1 MSLLILLPPSE
12 GKSAM
17 PGRAAALAESHPD
30 LARDVAPVLKHL
42 RRLTKDERA
51 KWYGVST
58 AEKGAAAH
66 RLNLAV
72 LQAPGLPAL
81 ERYTGVVYT
90 RLDPA
95 TLREPARAGK
105 QLLIVSGMY
114 GLIDGS
120 VPIADY
126 KLPLNPWLTKYWKPI
141 NSARLAALAGG
152 RPVLSLLPG
161 AHAKALDYAPLV
173 NVDFK
178 LEGGKKSA
186 GHFGKAIKGKFV
198 RFLLETP
205 VTSIEEI
212 GAFREEGYR
221 FDGRD
226 FVQG

>member
-1 MSLLILLPPSE
+1 MSFYILLPPSE
-12 GKSAM
+12 GKSAEVGAG
-17 PGRAAALAESHPD
+17 PGLGASRPELAAA
-30 LARDVAPVLKHL
+30 VMPVLKHL
-42 RRLTKDERA
+42 KRVPTAERA

-58 AEKGAAAH
+58 AEKADAAH
-66 RLNLAV
+66 RLNQGAV
-72 LQAPGLPAL
+72 DAPGLPAI

-90 RLDPA
+90 HLAPASLHDPA
-95 TLREPARAGK
+95 AAMAR
-105 QLLIVSGMY
+105 LLIVSGMY
-114 GLIDGS
+114 GLIDAGA
-120 VPIADY
+120 PIADY

-205 VTSIEEI
+205 VTSIDEI

>member
-12 GKSAM
+12 GKSAV
-17 PGRAAALAESHPD
+17 PGTAAALAESHPD

-42 RRLTKDERA
+42 RRLPKDECA

-58 AEKGAAAH
+58 AEKASAAH

-72 LQAPGLPAL
+72 LLAPGLSAL

-90 RLDPA
+90 HLAPA
-95 TLREPARAGK
+95 TLREPALAGR

-120 VPIADY
+120 LPIADY

-141 NSARLAALAGG
+141 NSKRLAALAGG
-152 RPVLSLLPG
+152 QPVLSLLPG

-205 VTSIEEI
+205 VTRIEDI
-212 GAFREEGYR
+212 GEFREEGYR